1 MGRRTWSGMSS
12 AERAQMW
19 ERWHRGESMRSI
31 ARLLGRRHST
41 VDDAIRST
49 GGYRPAPRQRH
60 VGVLTLAERE
70 EISRGLCRG
79 LSMRQLGRD
88 LHRPASTI
96 CREIRRNGGPA
107 RYRAAQAERRAAAR
121 ARRPKACLLARHARL
136 RERVAQKLALQ
147 WSPQQ
152 ISGWLVARFPH
163 DQSMRVSHET
173 IYRSLF
179 IQTRG
184 VLKKQLMEHLRSGR
198 RMRHPRT
205 QRRAGRGARP
215 IAELLSIRERPA
227 EAQDR
232 AVPGHWEGDLLAGT
246 THSHIATLVERASRF
261 VILVKL
267 PARDSATVVKAL
279 SRQIVKLPAHL
290 RRSLTWDR
298 GSELAEHQQFKV
310 ATDVQV
316 YFCDPYSPWQRG
328 TNENTN
334 GLLRQYFP
342 RGESLTPYTQVQLNA
357 IARRLNQRPRQ
368 TLGFRTP
375 AEVLYPTVA
384 PTD

>member
-1 MGRRTWSGMSS
+1 MGQRAWRALS
-12 AERAQMW
+12 AADRVQMW
-19 ERWHRGESMRSI
+19 ERWRRGESMRSI

-49 GGYRPAPRQRH
+49 GGYAPAARQRSARA
-60 VGVLTLAERE
+60 LTLAERE
-70 EISRGLCRG
+70 VISRGLCGGR
-79 LSMRQLGRD
+79 SIRQLGRD
-88 LHRPASTI
+88 LGRPASSI
-96 CREIRRNGGPA
+96 CREIRRNGGPV
-107 RYRAAQAERRAAAR
+107 RYRAAQAQRRAAAR

-136 RERVAQKLALQ
+136 RLLVAQKLALQ

-179 IQTRG
+179 IQARG

-205 QRRAGRGARP
+205 QHHSGRGPRP
-215 IAELLSIRERPA
+215 IADQLSIRERPA

-232 AVPGHWEGDLLAGT
+232 AVPGHWEGDLFAGT
-246 THSHIATLVERASRF
+246 THSHIATLVERTSRF

-279 SRQIVKLPAHL
+279 SRQIKKLPAHL

-298 GSELAEHQQFKV
+298 GAELAEHQWFKI
-310 ATDVQV
+310 ATDVEV

-342 RGESLTPYTQVQLNA
+342 RGQSLAPYTQIQLNA

-375 AEVLYPTVA
+375 SEVLHQTVA
-384 PTD
+384 STG

>member
-1 MGRRTWSGMSS
+1 MGRGRGLSAAEKGEIWRRWRQGQTFVEIAAALQRGLSS
-12 AERAQMW
+12 P
-19 ERWHRGESMRSI
+19 HYLI
-31 ARLLGRRHST
+31 VKH
-41 VDDAIRST
+41 
-49 GGYRPAPRQRH
+49 GGFAPAPRRRSSRH
-60 VGVLTLAERE
+60 LSIAERE
-70 EISRGLCRG
+70 EISRALARGESLRRIARG
-79 LSMRQLGRD
+79 LG
-88 LHRPASTI
+88 RPASTI
-96 CREIRRNGGPA
+96 SREVRRHGG
-107 RYRAAQAERRAAAR
+107 RVCYRAESAEAR
-121 ARRPKACLLARHARL
+121 ARALGTRPKPCKLACQAAL
-136 RERVAQKLALQ
+136 RVAVARKLCLK
-147 WSPQQ
+147 WSPEQ
-152 ISGWLVARFPH
+152 IAEWLKRRYPGRTAMH
-163 DQSMRVSHET
+163 VSHET

-179 IQTRG
+179 IQARG

-205 QRRAGRGARP
+205 QHHSGRGPRP
-215 IAELLSIRERPA
+215 MADQLSIRARPA

-232 AVPGHWEGDLLAGT
+232 AVPGHWEGDLFAGT
-246 THSHIATLVERASRF
+246 THSHIATLVERTSRF

-279 SRQIVKLPAHL
+279 SRQIKKLPAHL

-298 GSELAEHQQFKV
+298 GAELAEHQWFKI
-310 ATDVQV
+310 ATDVEV

-342 RGESLTPYTQVQLNA
+342 RGQSLAPYTQIQLNA

-375 AEVLYPTVA
+375 SEVLHQTVA
-384 PTD
+384 STG

>member
-1 MGRRTWSGMSS
+1 
-12 AERAQMW
+12 MW
-19 ERWHRGESMRSI
+19 ERWRRGESMRAI

-41 VDDAIRST
+41 VDHAIRST
-49 GGYRPAPRQRH
+49 GGCGPAARQRSARA
-60 VGVLTLAERE
+60 LTLAERE

-79 LSMRQLGRD
+79 LSMRQVGRALG
-88 LHRPASTI
+88 RPASTI
-96 CREIRRNGGPA
+96 CREIGRNGGVA

-121 ARRPKACLLARHARL
+121 ARRPQACLLARRARL
-136 RERVAQKLALQ
+136 RVLVAQKLALQ

-152 ISGWLVARFPH
+152 ISGWLVVRFPH

-179 IQTRG
+179 IQARG
-184 VLKKQLMEHLRSGR
+184 VLKKQLLEQLRCKR
-198 RMRHPRT
+198 RMRHPRA
-205 QRRAGRGARP
+205 QHRSGRGPRP
-215 IAELLSIRERPA
+215 MADLLSIRARPA

-246 THSHIATLVERASRF
+246 LHSHIATLVERKSRF

-267 PARDSATVVKAL
+267 PARDSSTVVKAL
-279 SRQIVKLPAHL
+279 SRQIIKLPAHL

-298 GSELAEHQQFKV
+298 GAELAEHQQFQV
-310 ATDVQV
+310 ATDLQV

-342 RGESLTPYTQVQLNA
+342 RGQSLAPYTQAQLNA

-375 AEVLYPTVA
+375 VEVLYQTVA
-384 PTD
+384 STG